1 MVRRGS
7 GLAAWLAAL
16 LLAILQ
22 TSLQSFPSAFEPE
35 LRETFALRAT
45 GFALLASSFQLIY
58 IPAQLAAG
66 MLLDRYRPERLL
78 LFAALAGAV
87 LATGVAHAPTAGS
100 AALMRGLSG
109 LVGSVAFPG
118 CLAIAAARLDRATF
132 PLIATAS
139 EGLALTGAAF
149 AQAALPTLA
158 GDDWRRGALLLA
170 ALLLASAG
178 PLVVVVRQ
186 SPTPASRAASLP
198 PAAGPVLRDPRIW
211 LMAVAGGLLAS
222 VPFGFGTAW
231 APNLVAARFDLD
243 PVASASASSWIFVG
257 VALGAPLLGFL
268 AGKGARRAAALILA
282 PVLVTGILTWVVYGP
297 EASPS
302 GLAVLFVALG
312 FAASAYSL
320 VFARVAEIVAPEATA
335 TAMGF
340 TNFVMMAIGACVLAP
355 LYGSVL
361 DWLADGA
368 TTVGAFPDP
377 EPEVV
382 IALQRAMVLFLA
394 APVGAF
400 VLFVGERLLVR
411 DRERR

>member
-1 MVRRGS
+1 MLRRGS
-7 GLAAWLAAL
+7 GVVAWLAAL
-16 LLAILQ
+16 FLAILQ

-45 GFALLASSFQLIY
+45 GFALLASSFQLAY

-78 LFAALAGAV
+78 LFAAIVGALLAA
-87 LATGVAHAPTAGS
+87 GVAHAPTAGW
-100 AALMRGLSG
+100 AASLRGLSG

-118 CLAIAAARLDRATF
+118 CLAIAATRLDRSTF

-158 GDDWRRGALLLA
+158 GDDWRRAGLVLA

-178 PLVVVVRQ
+178 PLIAIQRHAALREHAV
-186 SPTPASRAASLP
+186 ASTA
-198 PAAGPVLRDPRIW
+198 PAAGSVLRDPGIW
-211 LMAVAGGLLAS
+211 LIAIAGGLLAS

-231 APNLVAARFDLD
+231 APNLVAARFALD
-243 PVASASASSWIFVG
+243 PVASAAISSWIFVG
-257 VALGAPLLGFL
+257 VAVGAPLLGL
-268 AGKGARRAAALILA
+268 VAGSGARRTAVLLLSPILVTAILA
-282 PVLVTGILTWVVYGP
+282 WVVYGP
-297 EASPS
+297 DSSPAW
-302 GLAVLFVALG
+302 LAILFVVLG
-312 FAASAYSL
+312 LAASAYSL
-320 VFARVAEIVAPEATA
+320 VFARVAEVVAPEATA

-340 TNFVMMAIGACVLAP
+340 TNFMMMAIGACVLAP
-355 LYGSVL
+355 LYGSML
-361 DWLADGA
+361 DWLDDGA
-368 TTVGAFPDP
+368 TTLGAFPDP

-394 APVGAF
+394 APVAAF
-400 VLFVGERLLVR
+400 LLFAAERMLARL
-411 DRERR
+411 RRVV